1 MPAAAAVRDWR
12 AAAASLQRLDILTA
26 TEERGLQQCEMRLAK
41 LGDEAV
47 ESHLASE
54 TLLIDLRHVVQAG
67 VGRVHAGVGR
77 LRFGRR
83 LLFEPRGQGGALRQ
97 LRALLG
103 LLAGHTHCL

>member
-54 TLLIDLRHVVQAG
+54 TLLIDLR
-67 VGRVHAGVGR
+67 
-77 LRFGRR
+77 RR
-83 LLFEPRGQGGALRQ
+83 GGCNEAS
-97 LRALLG
+97 AE
-103 LLAGHTHCL
+103 AVKAINHTS